1 MSLKLSLRLL
11 KLMRPYWGAML
22 LGALLSLIT
31 LLANIGL
38 LAVSGWFI
46 ASMALAGISG
56 AAINYFT
63 PAALIRA
70 LAIVRTVGRYAE
82 RLVSHNATL
91 ALLSELR
98 SWFYQRLEPLA
109 PARLQQYHS
118 GDLFSRIRA
127 DIDTLDHF
135 YLRVLTPFSVAL
147 LALLIVF
154 TVLWFYHWQLAS
166 MALLLWLSVGLLLP
180 WWLYRC
186 AQPLAQQQVQEA
198 ERLRRL
204 LLESLQGMAE
214 LSLFNRSAERR
225 EALAQSSAELNRTQ
239 LRQARLTAWSQSGL
253 LLAANLALWG
263 ALWLLIPLR
272 QSELIEAVEFPM
284 LLLLLLASF
293 EAVMPLPLAM
303 QALAESLA
311 AARRL
316 FEIVDAQPQV
326 AEGGDERALSAEPRL
341 LLEKLRMGYEADAR
355 PVLDELSFSLQRG
368 ESLVL
373 LGESG
378 AGKSSL
384 INVLLRFWEYQGGS
398 VSLDGVELKDLPA
411 EQVRSQFAVVS
422 QRSHLFNASVRQNLL
437 LANPEASEA
446 ELIEVCRQTQIDE
459 FIQSLPEGYD
469 TLLGEAA
476 VRLSGGEARRLVIAR
491 ALLKPAPFLI
501 LDEPTEGL
509 DGETEQQLMRT
520 LVPLFQQ
527 RGVILITH
535 RLIGLEQFDRIV
547 LLERGRVVE
556 SGSHQELIEKK
567 GRYLALL
574 DGVGGM

>member
-98 SWFYQRLEPLA
+98 GWFYQRLEPLA

-166 MALLLWLSVGLLLP
+166 LALLLWLSVGLLLP
-180 WWLYRC
+180 WWLYRR

-198 ERLRRL
+198 ARLRRL

-225 EALAQSSAELNRTQ
+225 AKVEQSSAELNRIQ
-239 LRQARLTAWSQSGL
+239 LRQARLTAWSKSGL

-272 QSELIEAVEFPM
+272 QSELIEAAEFPM

-293 EAVMPLPLAM
+293 EAVMPLPVAM

-326 AEGGDERALSAEPRL
+326 AEGERGEQELSAAPRL
-341 LLEKLRMGYEADAR
+341 RVEKLRMAYAPDAR
-355 PVLDELSFSLQRG
+355 PVLAELSFSLQRG

-398 VSLDGVELKDLPA
+398 VSLDGIELKQLPA
-411 EQVRSQFAVVS
+411 EQVREQFAVVS

-459 FIQSLPEGYD
+459 VIQALPEGYD

-509 DGETEQQLMRT
+509 DGETEQQLMQT
-520 LVPLFQQ
+520 LLPLFKQ

-535 RLIGLEQFDRIV
+535 RLIGLEQFDRIL
-547 LLERGRVVE
+547 LLEKGRVLE
-556 SGSHQELIEKK
+556 SGSHQELVEKR

-574 DGVGGM
+574 DGV

>member
-1 MSLKLSLRLL
+1 MSLRVSVRLL
-11 KLMRPYWGAML
+11 KLMRPYWATML

-46 ASMALAGISG
+46 ASMALAGLSG

-63 PAALIRA
+63 PAAIIRA
-70 LAIVRTVGRYAE
+70 LALVRTVGRYAE
-82 RLVSHNATL
+82 RLISHNATL

-98 SWFYQRLEPLA
+98 GWFYRRLEPLA
-109 PARLQQYHS
+109 PARLQQFHS
-118 GDLFSRIRA
+118 GDLFSRIRS

-135 YLRVLTPFSVAL
+135 YLRFLTPFSVAL
-147 LALLIVF
+147 LALLLVF
-154 TVLWFYHWQLAS
+154 VILSSYQSTLAWL
-166 MALLLWLSVGLLLP
+166 ALLLWLSVGLLLP
-180 WWLYRC
+180 WWLYRS
-186 AQPLAQQQVQEA
+186 AQPLADAQLKQA
-198 ERLRRL
+198 ATLRRQ
-204 LLESLQGMAE
+204 LLEGVQGMAE
-214 LSLFNRSAERR
+214 LMLFNRSAAQR
-225 EALAQSSAELNRTQ
+225 EAIELSSARLNRLQ
-239 LRQARLTAWSQSGL
+239 LKQASLSAWSQTAL
-253 LLAANLALWG
+253 LLAANLAVWL
-263 ALWLLIPLR
+263 ALWLLIPLQ
-272 QSELIEAVEFPM
+272 QSGAISAAEFPM

-293 EAVMPLPLAM
+293 EAVMPLPLAV
-303 QALAESLA
+303 QALGQTLA
-311 AARRL
+311 AAKRL

-326 AEGGDERALSAEPRL
+326 VEGEVTEGSLSDSPRL
-341 LLEKLRMGYEADAR
+341 EVERLSMSYEPEAKAALDA
-355 PVLDELSFSLQRG
+355 LSFSLQRG

-398 VSLDGVELKDLPA
+398 VTLDGVELRRLPA
-411 EQVRSQFAVVS
+411 EQVRGCFSVVS

-446 ELIEVCRQTQIDE
+446 QLIEVCQQAQIDE
-459 FIQSLPEGYD
+459 VIQALPEGYD

-476 VRLSGGEARRLVIAR
+476 VRLSGGEVRRLVIAR

-509 DGETEQQLMRT
+509 DSETERRLWRD
-520 LVPLFQQ
+520 LLPLFKE

-535 RLIGLEQFDRIV
+535 RL
-547 LLERGRVVE
+547 
-556 SGSHQELIEKK
+556 
-567 GRYLALL
+567 LAL
-574 DGVGGM
+574 DS